1 MKLLLIILTVLQ
13 SLLATLEQKTLVSD
27 FTMTYTQSP
36 IANSQSPIANS
47 QSPITYTGNLAMHG
61 KQFSLS
67 MFNMEAAYDGN
78 TLYMYSDELEE
89 LSLSTPTEEEL
100 VQTNPFLY
108 AQALLPVCQYAE
120 KVVGDKTQITLTP
133 TSNSQSPIAN
143 SQPPIANTQSPIAK
157 FVLRVTTATL
167 LPTMVEIHETEGP
180 LTTLRLNNAR
190 YTNETPSF
198 VIEKEGAFIN
208 DLR

>member
-27 FTMTYTQSP
+27 FTMTYT
-36 IANSQSPIANS
+36 QSPIANS

-100 VQTNPFLY
+100 LQTNPFLY
-108 AQALLPVCQYAE
+108 AQALLPACQYAE

-133 TSNSQSPIAN
+133 TS
-143 SQPPIANTQSPIAK
+143 PIANTQSPIAK

>member
-13 SLLATLEQKTLVSD
+13 SLLAMLEQKTLVSY
-27 FTMTYTQSP
+27 FTMNYT
-36 IANSQSPIANS
+36 QSPIANS

-61 KQFSLS
+61 KQFTLS

-78 TLYMYSDELEE
+78 TLYMYSEELEE

-133 TSNSQSPIAN
+133 TSPIAN
-143 SQPPIANTQSPIAK
+143 NQSPIAK
-157 FVLRVTTATL
+157 FILRVTTATL
-167 LPTMVEIHETEGP
+167 LPVSAEIHETEGNI
-180 LTTLRLNNAR
+180 TTLRLTNPH
-190 YTNETPSF
+190 YTDTAPAF
-198 VIEKEGAFIN
+198 VIEKEGVYVN

>member
-13 SLLATLEQKTLVSD
+13 SLLAMLEQKTLVSD

-36 IANSQSPIANS
+36 IANT
-47 QSPITYTGNLAMHG
+47 QSPITYTGKLAMHG
-61 KQFSLS
+61 KQFTLS

-78 TLYMYSDELEE
+78 TLYMYSEELEE

-133 TSNSQSPIAN
+133 TSPIAD
-143 SQPPIANTQSPIAK
+143 SPSPIAK
-157 FVLRVTTATL
+157 FVLRATTATL
-167 LPTMVEIHETEGP
+167 LPTTVEIHEEGGQV
-180 LTTLRLNNAR
+180 TTLRLNDAR
-190 YTNETPSF
+190 YTDETPSF

>member
-27 FTMTYTQSP
+27 FTMTYT
-36 IANSQSPIANS
+36 QSPIANS

-120 KVVGDKTQITLTP
+120 KVVGDKTQIILTP
-133 TSNSQSPIAN
+133 TS
-143 SQPPIANTQSPIAK
+143 PIANTQSPIAK

-180 LTTLRLNNAR
+180 LTILRLNNAR

>member
-27 FTMTYTQSP
+27 FTMTYT
-36 IANSQSPIANS
+36 QSPIANS

-133 TSNSQSPIAN
+133 TS
-143 SQPPIANTQSPIAK
+143 PIANTQSPIAK

-180 LTTLRLNNAR
+180 LTILRLNNAH

>member
-27 FTMTYTQSP
+27 FSMTYT
-36 IANSQSPIANS
+36 QSPIANS

-133 TSNSQSPIAN
+133 TS
-143 SQPPIANTQSPIAK
+143 PIANTQSPIAK

-180 LTTLRLNNAR
+180 LTILRLNNAH

>member
-13 SLLATLEQKTLVSD
+13 SLLAMLEQKTLVSD

-36 IANSQSPIANS
+36 IANSQPM
-47 QSPITYTGNLAMHG
+47 TYTGNLAMHG
-61 KQFSLS
+61 KQFTLS

-78 TLYMYSDELEE
+78 TLYMYSEELEE

-133 TSNSQSPIAN
+133 TSPIAD
-143 SQPPIANTQSPIAK
+143 SPSPIAK
-157 FVLRVTTATL
+157 FVLRATTATL
-167 LPTMVEIHETEGP
+167 LPTTVEIHEEGGQV
-180 LTTLRLNNAR
+180 TTLRLNDAR
-190 YTNETPSF
+190 YTDETPSF

>member
-27 FTMTYTQSP
+27 FTMTYT
-36 IANSQSPIANS
+36 QSPIANS

-78 TLYMYSDELEE
+78 TLYMYSEELEE
-89 LSLSTPTEEEL
+89 LTLSTPTEEEL
-100 VQTNPFLY
+100 TQTNPFLY
-108 AQALLPVCQYAE
+108 AQALLPICQYAE

-133 TSNSQSPIAN
+133 NDQSAG
-143 SQPPIANTQSPIAK
+143 IAK
-157 FVLRVTTATL
+157 FVLRVATATL
-167 LPTMVEIHETEGP
+167 LPTHIEIHETDGKQ
-180 LTTLRLNNAR
+180 TTLRLNNAR
-190 YTNETPSF
+190 YTDETPSF
-198 VIEKEGAFIN
+198 VIEKEGAFVN

>member
-13 SLLATLEQKTLVSD
+13 SLLAALEQKTLVSD
-27 FTMTYTQSP
+27 FTMTYT
-36 IANSQSPIANS
+36 QSPIANS

-133 TSNSQSPIAN
+133 TS
-143 SQPPIANTQSPIAK
+143 PIANTQSPIAK

-198 VIEKEGAFIN
+198 IIEKEGAFIN

>member
-27 FTMTYTQSP
+27 FTMTYT
-36 IANSQSPIANS
+36 QSPIANS

-133 TSNSQSPIAN
+133 TSPITN
-143 SQPPIANTQSPIAK
+143 NQSPIAK

-180 LTTLRLNNAR
+180 LTILRLNNAR

>member
-27 FTMTYTQSP
+27 FTMTYT
-36 IANSQSPIANS
+36 

-120 KVVGDKTQITLTP
+120 KVVGDKTQIILTP
-133 TSNSQSPIAN
+133 TS
-143 SQPPIANTQSPIAK
+143 PIANTQSPIAK

-180 LTTLRLNNAR
+180 LTILRLNNAC